1 MLVFEV
7 LYSLLTALVLGTGC
21 GLGVFFG
28 AWVFFRDTE
37 IWLTIRDA
45 VRTKVVTERKVVRRG
60 R

>member
-7 LYSLLTALVLGTGC
+7 LYSLLTATLLGVGC
-21 GLGVFFG
+21 GLGVFLG

-37 IWLTIRDA
+37 VWLTLRDA
-45 VRTKVVTERKVVRRG
+45 MRTKVTTERTKVRRG

>member
-21 GLGVFFG
+21 GLGVFLG

-37 IWLTIRDA
+37 VWATLA
-45 VRTKVVTERKVVRRG
+45 AAFRTKVATERTKVRHR
-60 R
+60 